1 LAELITHS
9 PILIIAIP
17 LLAAFL
23 TPLIGM
29 ASQKARNAFVVVSLV
44 FVTFLV
50 FALARDISFNGIHVY
65 TLGAASPDLSIPT
78 GFMVPVRIILEVDGM
93 SVFFSII
100 WAIVSLAAAIY
111 SLSHIASE
119 TGQTRFYTLLLL
131 MVTGGFGMMFTGDLF
146 NLFVFLEIASIS
158 GAALIA
164 LLLVYF
170 MPSITRSI

>member
-1 LAELITHS
+1 LAALITHS
-9 PILIIAIP
+9 SILIIAIP

-23 TPLIGM
+23 TLPIGM
-29 ASQKARNAFVVVSLV
+29 ASKKARNALVIGSLTFVA
-44 FVTFLV
+44 FLV
-50 FALARDISFNGIHVY
+50 FALARDISINGIHIY
-65 TLGAASPDLSIPT
+65 TLGATSPDLTTPT

-93 SVFFSII
+93 SILMGMI
-100 WAIVSLAAAIY
+100 WSIVSLAAAIF

-119 TGQTRFYTLLLL
+119 TGQNRFYTLLLL

-164 LLLVYF
+164 FRTKFADTHVG
-170 MPSITRSI
+170 